1 MEMYFPKERETF
13 VEARGGIILI
23 TQRDQDGIESTVQLT
38 IHQFQEIWNRE
49 KKLIESA
56 REEE

>member
-1 MEMYFPKERETF
+1 MGMYFPRELETF
-13 VEARGGIILI
+13 VDARDGSIFI
-23 TQRDQDGIESTVQLT
+23 TQRNIDEVESTVELT

-49 KKLIESA
+49 KSLIESA

>member
-1 MEMYFPKERETF
+1 MEMYFPKECETF
-13 VEARGGIILI
+13 VEARDGIILI

-49 KKLIESA
+49 KSLSESA
-56 REEE
+56 RASK